1 MGLRLITPPASEPI
15 SLAEAK
21 THLRVIDSDQDSLI
35 SALITA
41 ARMNCE
47 NWTGRAFVD
56 QEWELVLDGF
66 PSTSLLTTGTT
77 DVKYAIRIPKP
88 RLIEVTQFAYD
99 DAAGDEQI
107 MNVSDYYVDSV
118 SEPGW
123 VVPNGTSSWPS
134 TIDAIN
140 SVRIRFRAGYL
151 STDSPPV
158 DDVPD
163 DVKAAIKLTL
173 GSLFEHR
180 ESQVVGTI
188 ASALPIGVEALLRPH
203 RVLLGMA

>member
-1 MGLRLITPPASEPI
+1 MGLKLITPPASEPI

-35 SALITA
+35 SALIKA

-56 QEWELVLDGF
+56 QTWDLYFDEF
-66 PSTSLLTTGTT
+66 PTG
-77 DVKYAIRIPKP
+77 DHLEIKIPKP
-88 RLIEVTQFAYD
+88 PLIQIVAVAYNRASDGLETQVD
-99 DAAGDEQI
+99 P
-107 MNVSDYYVDSV
+107 SDYYVDNI

-123 VVPNGTSSWPS
+123 IIPAGDSSSSWP
-134 TIDAIN
+134 TPIDAIN

-151 STDSPPV
+151 NADSPA
-158 DDVPD
+158 DTFVPD
-163 DVKAAIKLTL
+163 DIKAAIKLML
-173 GSLFEHR
+173 GSLYEHR

-188 ASALPIGVEALLRPH
+188 SSQLPFGVENLLRPY